1 MRLRRA
7 SMECLLA
14 GAPAL
19 LILVWWTLRQG
30 GYFERSWMPGAVLIL
45 LVGATSAIAQRAEI
59 ALPSRAA
66 KVAVAAFAA
75 YVLWSFASILW
86 ADSPGDALEGS
97 QRALLYL
104 VCFVLFA
111 LLPWTPRTVLVA
123 LLCFVAAI
131 TVIGG
136 VTLVRLVGDTPLED
150 LFIDARLRA
159 PVGYHNAAAAL
170 WTMAAVPALALSARR
185 EVRAELRPLL
195 LASATLLLGLA
206 VLGQSRGWLYT
217 LPLVLLAALV
227 LSPDRLKL
235 VVFGAAALCEVG
247 IAAPDL
253 LAVNSAGAGLDPAS
267 AERAMRPVLDGAVT
281 TLVATTAGAFVAG
294 IALVYAEHVL
304 RDRIVLGRRA
314 RRAIGVVLAVG
325 VVAGSAGAVLV
336 KTHGDPLSR
345 VSSAWTQFT
354 DAGSEVD
361 AGESHLASLGSTR
374 YDFWRVAIDVW
385 RDHPLLGIG
394 QDNYADAYARRR
406 HNAFE
411 EPRWAH
417 SLPLRLLAHTG
428 AVGATLF
435 LVFLG
440 AVAVAAAGAWRRA
453 RGGGTRAAVGAA
465 LLPGIVW
472 IVHGS
477 VDWLWEFPALSGAAL
492 ALAGAAVALGRRG
505 AEEPVPARAEPEA
518 GAEPGAGAGAG
529 AELQPTA
536 APPVR
541 PARTQRAIVAG
552 AIAVV
557 LAGVAI
563 MVPSLISDSEVSEA
577 ALHWRAD
584 PARALQRLDLARA
597 LNPLAA
603 RPWLV
608 EGQIQADRHDLAQA
622 RRAFARASEKQP
634 DAWYPRFAAG
644 LLASE
649 AGDGVAARRSLR
661 SAQERNPLDP
671 LVADALRRLSGA
683 PMTFDEGVRG
693 MKERLDIRRNKEP

>member
-19 LILVWWTLRQG
+19 LIFVWWTVREG

-66 KVAVAAFAA
+66 RIAVAAFGA
-75 YVLWSFASILW
+75 YVLLSFASILW

-104 VCFVLFA
+104 SCFILFA
-111 LLPWTPRTVLVA
+111 LLPWTPRTMLVA
-123 LLCFVAAI
+123 LLCFIAAV
-131 TVIGG
+131 TVVGG
-136 VTLVRLVGDTPLED
+136 VTVVRLVGDTPLGD

-217 LPLVLLAALV
+217 FPLVLLAALV

-247 IAAPDL
+247 IATPDL
-253 LAVNSAGAGLDPAS
+253 LAVNSAGAGLDPAT
-267 AERAMRPVLDGAVT
+267 AERAMRPVLDGAMT
-281 TLVATTAGAFVAG
+281 TLVATTAGALVAG

-304 RDRIVLGRRA
+304 QDRLVLGRRA
-314 RRAIGVVLAVG
+314 RRAIGASLAVA
-325 VVAGSAGAVLV
+325 VVAGGAGAVLV
-336 KTHGDPLSR
+336 KTHGDPLGR
-345 VSSAWTQFT
+345 VDSAWTQFT
-354 DAGSEVD
+354 TAGTDVA
-361 AGESHLASLGSTR
+361 AGESHFASLGSTR
-374 YDFWRVAIDVW
+374 YDFWRVALDVW

-394 QDNYADAYARRR
+394 QDNYADAYSRRR

-428 AVGATLF
+428 AVGAALF
-435 LVFLG
+435 LLFLG
-440 AVAVAAAGAWRRA
+440 AVAAAAAAAWRRA
-453 RGGGTRAAVGAA
+453 GGPGTRAAVGAA
-465 LLPGIVW
+465 LLPGVVW

-492 ALAGAAVALGRRG
+492 AFAGAAVALGRRR
-505 AEEPVPARAEPEA
+505 ADEPAEPDA
-518 GAEPGAGAGAG
+518 GTELELEPK
-529 AELQPTA
+529 P
-536 APPVR
+536 APYVR

-563 MVPSLISDSEVSEA
+563 MVPSLVSDSEVSEA

-584 PARALQRLDLARA
+584 PPRALQRLDLART

-608 EGQIQADRHDLAQA
+608 EGQIQADRRDLPQA
-622 RRAFARASEKQP
+622 RLAFERASEKQP
-634 DAWYPRFAAG
+634 AAWYPRFAAG
-644 LLASE
+644 LLAS
-649 AGDGVAARRSLR
+649 AVGNSASARRWLH
-661 SAQERNPLDP
+661 SAQARNPLDP
-671 LVADALRRLSGA
+671 LVADALRRLSGT
-683 PMTFDEGVRG
+683 PMTFDEAIRG

>member
-7 SMECLLA
+7 STECLLA

-19 LILVWWTLRQG
+19 LILVWWTVRQG

-66 KVAVAAFAA
+66 RVAVAAFAA

-86 ADSPGDALEGS
+86 ADAPGDALEGS

-104 VCFVLFA
+104 ACFVLFA

-123 LLCFVAAI
+123 LPCFVAAI

-136 VTLVRLVGDTPLED
+136 VTVVQLVGDTPLED

-195 LASATLLLGLA
+195 LAAATLLLGLA

-235 VVFGAAALCEVG
+235 VLFGAAALCEVG
-247 IAAPDL
+247 IATPDL

-267 AERAMRPVLDGAVT
+267 AERAVRPVLDGAMT
-281 TLVATTAGAFVAG
+281 TLVATTAGALVAG

-304 RDRIVLGRRA
+304 QDRLVLGRRA
-314 RRAIGVVLAVG
+314 RRAIGAVLAV
-325 VVAGSAGAVLV
+325 VVVGGGAGAVLV

-345 VSSAWTQFT
+345 VSSAWTQFRT
-354 DAGSEVD
+354 AGTAVD
-361 AGESHLASLGSTR
+361 AGESHFTSLGSTR
-374 YDFWRVAIDVW
+374 YDFWRVAFDVW
-385 RDHPLLGIG
+385 RDHPVLGIG

-428 AVGATLF
+428 IVGAALF
-435 LVFLG
+435 LAFLG
-440 AVAVAAAGAWRRA
+440 AVAAAAAGAWRRA
-453 RGGGTRAAVGAA
+453 RDAGTRAAVGAA
-465 LLPGIVW
+465 LLPGVVW

-492 ALAGAAVALGRRG
+492 ALAGAAVALGRSG
-505 AEEPVPARAEPEA
+505 GCEPATAAPESEPEA
-518 GAEPGAGAGAG
+518 AAEAEPR
-529 AELQPTA
+529 P
-536 APPVR
+536 APHAR
-541 PARTQRAIVAG
+541 PARTQRAIVVG

-563 MVPSLISDSEVSEA
+563 MVPSLVSDSEVSEA

-584 PARALQRLDLARA
+584 PPSALRRLDLARV

-608 EGQIQADRHDLAQA
+608 EGQIQADRGHLPQA
-622 RRAFARASEKQP
+622 RHAFARASEKQP
-634 DAWYPRFAAG
+634 DAWYPRLAAG
-644 LLASE
+644 LLASA
-649 AGDGVAARRSLR
+649 AGDDEDARRWLR
-661 SAQERNPLDP
+661 SAQARNPLDP

-683 PMTFDEGVRG
+683 PMTFDEAVRG

>member
-19 LILVWWTLRQG
+19 LIFVWWTVREG

-66 KVAVAAFAA
+66 RIAVAAFGA

-104 VCFVLFA
+104 ACFVLFA

-123 LLCFVAAI
+123 LLCFIAAV
-131 TVIGG
+131 TVVGG
-136 VTLVRLVGDTPLED
+136 VTVVRLVGDTPLGD

-247 IAAPDL
+247 IATPDL
-253 LAVNSAGAGLDPAS
+253 LAVNSAGAGLDPAT
-267 AERAMRPVLDGAVT
+267 AERAMRPVLDGAMT
-281 TLVATTAGAFVAG
+281 TLVATTAGALVAG

-304 RDRIVLGRRA
+304 QDRLVLGRRA
-314 RRAIGVVLAVG
+314 RRAIGASLAVA
-325 VVAGSAGAVLV
+325 VVAGGAGAVLV

-345 VSSAWTQFT
+345 VDSAWTQFT
-354 DAGSEVD
+354 TAGTDVA
-361 AGESHLASLGSTR
+361 AGESHFASLGSTR
-374 YDFWRVAIDVW
+374 YDFWRVALDVW

-394 QDNYADAYARRR
+394 QDNYADAYSRRR

-428 AVGATLF
+428 AVGAALF
-435 LVFLG
+435 LIFLG
-440 AVAVAAAGAWRRA
+440 AVAAATAAAWRRA
-453 RGGGTRAAVGAA
+453 GGPGTRAAVGAA
-465 LLPGIVW
+465 LLPGVVW

-492 ALAGAAVALGRRG
+492 ALAGAAVALGRRR
-505 AEEPVPARAEPEA
+505 ADDPAEPD
-518 GAEPGAGAGAG
+518 AG
-529 AELQPTA
+529 AELEPKP
-536 APPVR
+536 APHVR

-563 MVPSLISDSEVSEA
+563 MVPSLVSDSEVSEA

-584 PARALQRLDLARA
+584 PPRALQQLDLART

-608 EGQIQADRHDLAQA
+608 EGQIQADRRDLPQA
-622 RRAFARASEKQP
+622 RLAFERASEKQP
-634 DAWYPRFAAG
+634 AAWYPRFAAG
-644 LLASE
+644 LLASA
-649 AGDGVAARRSLR
+649 AGDSGGARRWLH
-661 SAQERNPLDP
+661 SAQARNPLDP
-671 LVADALRRLSGA
+671 LVADALRRLSGT
-683 PMTFDEGVRG
+683 PMTFDEGIRG

>member
-19 LILVWWTLRQG
+19 LILVWWTVREG

-45 LVGATSAIAQRAEI
+45 LVGATSAIAQRADI

-66 KVAVAAFAA
+66 RVAVAAFVA

-104 VCFVLFA
+104 ACFAVFA

-123 LLCFVAAI
+123 LLCFIAAM

-136 VTLVRLVGDTPLED
+136 VTVVRLLGDTPLED

-195 LASATLLLGLA
+195 LASATMLLGLA

-235 VVFGAAALCEVG
+235 VVFGAAALCEVA
-247 IAAPDL
+247 IATPDL

-267 AERAMRPVLDGAVT
+267 AERAVRPVLDSAMT
-281 TLVATTAGAFVAG
+281 TLVATTAGALVAG
-294 IALVYAEHVL
+294 IALVYAEHML

-314 RRAIGVVLAVG
+314 RRAIGAMLAVG
-325 VVAGSAGAVLV
+325 VVAGGAGAVLV

-354 DAGSEVD
+354 DAGSEAD

-374 YDFWRVAIDVW
+374 YDFWRVALDVW
-385 RDHPLLGIG
+385 GDHPVLGIG

-411 EPRWAH
+411 EPRWTH
-417 SLPLRLLAHTG
+417 SLPLRLLTHTG
-428 AVGATLF
+428 AVGAALF

-440 AVAVAAAGAWRRA
+440 AAAMAAGGAWRRA
-453 RGGGTRAAVGAA
+453 RSAGTRAAVGAA
-465 LLPGIVW
+465 LLPAVVW

-492 ALAGAAVALGRRG
+492 ALAAAAVALGRRG
-505 AEEPVPARAEPEA
+505 AEEPVPAGAEPEA
-518 GAEPGAGAGAG
+518 AADLEPA
-529 AELQPTA
+529 A
-536 APPVR
+536 APHVR

-552 AIAVV
+552 AIAAV
-557 LAGVAI
+557 LAGAAI
-563 MVPSLISDSEVSEA
+563 MVPSLVSDSEVSEA

-584 PARALQRLDLARA
+584 PARALQRLDRARS

-608 EGQIQADRHDLAQA
+608 EGEIQADRHDLPQA
-622 RRAFARASEKQP
+622 RRAFARASAKQP

-644 LLASE
+644 LLAGE
-649 AGDGVAARRSLR
+649 AGEGAAARRWLR

-683 PMTFDEGVRG
+683 PMTFEEGIRG

>member
-1 MRLRRA
+1 
-7 SMECLLA
+7 
-14 GAPAL
+14 
-19 LILVWWTLRQG
+19 
-30 GYFERSWMPGAVLIL
+30 
-45 LVGATSAIAQRAEI
+45 
-59 ALPSRAA
+59 
-66 KVAVAAFAA
+66 
-75 YVLWSFASILW
+75 
-86 ADSPGDALEGS
+86 
-97 QRALLYL
+97 
-104 VCFVLFA
+104 
-111 LLPWTPRTVLVA
+111 
-123 LLCFVAAI
+123 
-131 TVIGG
+131 
-136 VTLVRLVGDTPLED
+136 
-150 LFIDARLRA
+150 
-159 PVGYHNAAAAL
+159 
-170 WTMAAVPALALSARR
+170 MAAVPALALSARR

-235 VVFGAAALCEVG
+235 VAFGAAALGEVA
-247 IAAPDL
+247 IATPDL

-267 AERAMRPVLDGAVT
+267 AERAMRPVLDGAMT
-281 TLVATTAGAFVAG
+281 TLVATTAGALVAG

-314 RRAIGVVLAVG
+314 RRAIGAMLAVG
-325 VVAGSAGAVLV
+325 VVAGGAGAVLV

-374 YDFWRVAIDVW
+374 YDFWRVALDVW
-385 RDHPLLGIG
+385 RDHPVLGIG

-411 EPRWAH
+411 EPRWTH
-417 SLPLRLLAHTG
+417 SLPLRLLTHTG
-428 AVGATLF
+428 AVGAALF

-440 AVAVAAAGAWRRA
+440 AVAIAAGGAWRRA
-453 RGGGTRAAVGAA
+453 RGAGTRAAVGAA
-465 LLPGIVW
+465 LLPGVVW

-505 AEEPVPARAEPEA
+505 AEEPVPAEAEPAPEA
-518 GAEPGAGAGAG
+518 A
-529 AELQPTA
+529 AELEPRA

-563 MVPSLISDSEVSEA
+563 MVPSLVSDSEVSEA

-608 EGQIQADRHDLAQA
+608 EGQIQADRHDLPQA

-644 LLASE
+644 LLAGD
-649 AGDGVAARRSLR
+649 AGDGAAARRWLR

>member
-19 LILVWWTLRQG
+19 LILVWWTVRQG
-30 GYFERSWMPGAVLIL
+30 GYFERSWMPGAVLVL
-45 LVGATSAIAQRAEI
+45 LIGATSAIAQRAEI

-66 KVAVAAFAA
+66 RVAVAAFVA

-104 VCFVLFA
+104 ACFVVFA

-136 VTLVRLVGDTPLED
+136 VTVVRLLGDTPLDD

-195 LASATLLLGLA
+195 LAAATLLLGLA

-267 AERAMRPVLDGAVT
+267 AERAMRPVLDGAMT
-281 TLVATTAGAFVAG
+281 TLVATTAGALVAG

-314 RRAIGVVLAVG
+314 RRAIGAVLAVG
-325 VVAGSAGAVLV
+325 VVAGGAGAVLV
-336 KTHGDPLSR
+336 KTHGDPLGR

-361 AGESHLASLGSTR
+361 AGQSHLASLGSTR
-374 YDFWRVAIDVW
+374 YDFWRVALDVW

-428 AVGATLF
+428 AVGAALF

-440 AVAVAAAGAWRRA
+440 AVAIAAAGAWRRA
-453 RGGGTRAAVGAA
+453 RGAGGRAAVGAA
-465 LLPGIVW
+465 LLPGVVW

-477 VDWLWEFPALSGAAL
+477 VDWLWEFPALSGPAL
-492 ALAGAAVALGRRG
+492 ALAGAAVALGRPG
-505 AEEPVPARAEPEA
+505 AEEPVEAEAEA
-518 GAEPGAGAGAG
+518 EAG
-529 AELQPTA
+529 AELQPRA

-541 PARTQRAIVAG
+541 SARTQRALVAG

-584 PARALQRLDLARA
+584 PARALQRLDLARS

-608 EGQIQADRHDLAQA
+608 EGRIQADRRDLPQA
-622 RRAFARASEKQP
+622 RRAFARASRKQP

-649 AGDGVAARRSLR
+649 AGDGAAARRWLR

-683 PMTFDEGVRG
+683 PMTFDDAVRG
-693 MKERLDIRRNKEP
+693 MQERLDIRRNKEP

>member
-1 MRLRRA
+1 MLRPMRLRRA

-19 LILVWWTLRQG
+19 LILVWWTVRQG

-59 ALPSRAA
+59 GLPSRAA

-86 ADSPGDALEGS
+86 ADAPGDALEGS

-104 VCFVLFA
+104 ACFVLFA

-136 VTLVRLVGDTPLED
+136 VTVVRLLGDTPLED

-217 LPLVLLAALV
+217 LPLVLLAALA

-235 VVFGAAALCEVG
+235 VLFGTAALCEVA

-253 LAVNSAGAGLDPAS
+253 LAVNSAGADLDPAS
-267 AERAMRPVLDGAVT
+267 AQRVMRPVLDGAMT
-281 TLVATTAGAFVAG
+281 TLVATTAGALVAG

-304 RDRIVLGRRA
+304 RDRGIVLARRA
-314 RRAIGVVLAVG
+314 RRALGVVLAVG
-325 VVAGSAGAVLV
+325 VVAGGAGAALV
-336 KTHGDPLSR
+336 KTHGDPLRR
-345 VSSAWTQFT
+345 VSSAWTQFKT
-354 DAGSEVD
+354 AGTEVG
-361 AGESHLASLGSTR
+361 AGESHFASLGSTR
-374 YDFWRVAIDVW
+374 YDFWRVALDVW
-385 RDHPLLGIG
+385 RDHPLVGIG
-394 QDNYADAYARRR
+394 QDNYADAYALRRR
-406 HNAFE
+406 NAFE
-411 EPRWAH
+411 EPRWTH

-428 AVGATLF
+428 AVGAALF

-440 AVAVAAAGAWRRA
+440 AVAVAAAGVWRRA
-453 RGGGTRAAVGAA
+453 RGAGPRAAAGAA
-465 LLPGIVW
+465 LLPGVVW

-492 ALAGAAVALGRRG
+492 ALAGAVVALGRRG
-505 AEEPVPARAEPEA
+505 AQEPAPAEAAES
-518 GAEPGAGAGAG
+518 
-529 AELQPTA
+529 QPSA
-536 APPVR
+536 ATPVR

-552 AIAVV
+552 AIASV

-563 MVPSLISDSEVSEA
+563 MVPSLVSDSEVSEA

-608 EGQIQADRHDLAQA
+608 EGEIQAGRHDLPQA
-622 RRAFARASEKQP
+622 RRAFARASEQQP
-634 DAWYPRFAAG
+634 EAWYPHFAAG

-649 AGDGVAARRSLR
+649 AGDRAAARRSLR
-661 SAQERNPLDP
+661 AAQQRNPLDP

-683 PMTFDEGVRG
+683 PMTFDEGLRG

>member
-1 MRLRRA
+1 
-7 SMECLLA
+7 
-14 GAPAL
+14 
-19 LILVWWTLRQG
+19 
-30 GYFERSWMPGAVLIL
+30 
-45 LVGATSAIAQRAEI
+45 
-59 ALPSRAA
+59 
-66 KVAVAAFAA
+66 
-75 YVLWSFASILW
+75 
-86 ADSPGDALEGS
+86 
-97 QRALLYL
+97 
-104 VCFVLFA
+104 
-111 LLPWTPRTVLVA
+111 
-123 LLCFVAAI
+123 
-131 TVIGG
+131 
-136 VTLVRLVGDTPLED
+136 
-150 LFIDARLRA
+150 
-159 PVGYHNAAAAL
+159 
-170 WTMAAVPALALSARR
+170 MAAVPALALSARR
-185 EVRAELRPLL
+185 EMRAELRPLL

-217 LPLVLLAALV
+217 LPLVLLGALV

-253 LAVNSAGAGLDPAS
+253 LAVKSAGEGLDPAS
-267 AERAMRPVLDGAVT
+267 AERAMRPVLDGAMT

-314 RRAIGVVLAVG
+314 RRTLGAVLAVV
-325 VVAGSAGAVLV
+325 VVAGGAGAVLV
-336 KTHGDPLSR
+336 KTHGDPLGR

-374 YDFWRVAIDVW
+374 YDFWRVALDVW

-411 EPRWAH
+411 EPRWTH

-428 AVGATLF
+428 AVGAVLF
-435 LVFLG
+435 VVFLG

-453 RGGGTRAAVGAA
+453 RGLAMRAAVGAA
-465 LLPGIVW
+465 LLPGVVW

-492 ALAGAAVALGRRG
+492 ALAGAAVALGRPG
-505 AEEPVPARAEPEA
+505 AEEPVLAGTEPEA
-518 GAEPGAGAGAG
+518 AAGLEPR
-529 AELQPTA
+529 A
-536 APPVR
+536 APHVR
-541 PARTQRAIVAG
+541 PARRQRAIVAG
-552 AIAVV
+552 AIAAV
-557 LAGVAI
+557 LAGAAI
-563 MVPSLISDSEVSEA
+563 MVPSLVSDSEVSEA

-584 PARALQRLDLARA
+584 PARALQRLELARA

-608 EGQIQADRHDLAQA
+608 EGQVQADRGHLPRA
-622 RRAFARASEKQP
+622 RLAFARATEQQP

-649 AGDGVAARRSLR
+649 AGDGAAARRWLR